1 MEMIKLRDEEI
12 ERLEGEIAGY
22 RDDIDNMFTSFQQ
35 REQELRQE
43 MAGAENRS
51 QVNGPHA
58 SSFFSY
64 KLKIYHLTSTIG
76 LSST

>member
-1 MEMIKLRDEEI
+1 MDMIKSRDGEI

-43 MAGAENRS
+43 MAAAENKS
-51 QVNGPHA
+51 QVYIANR
-58 SSFFSY
+58 
-64 KLKIYHLTSTIG
+64 
-76 LSST
+76 